1 MQRFPFLRF
10 VALGAVVCSS
20 VGFVACATGS
30 SGDTDIIPGDGGGD
44 GSTDDTG
51 GGGDTGAG
59 DTGTPTDGG
68 SDTGTSTDGGGDG
81 GDTGTVAET
90 GDGGDGSTCAA
101 GCPAGKWDIDGD
113 PLTGECGCEYSCVK
127 KGSTDPID
135 DKYTDDN
142 CDGSDGVVEKCI
154 YVTPSTAGDDSNTG
168 TRVKPMKTI
177 TAAIAKAKAT
187 GVPAVCLGGG
197 TYTGLVQMESG
208 ISLYGG
214 FDESDPTFKFKRSA
228 AATSTLVN
236 AGTVVYAPSI
246 DAETHLE
253 GLTISA
259 TTPTGLGASA
269 YGVRLGGGS
278 ATFYVRYN
286 KITVAG
292 GTDGDNGVAG
302 SKGSD
307 GAKGPDGKAYNDS
320 SGASTPAVASSCGA
334 TGGTGGNGGL
344 GSGKGGDGT
353 GGTVGSLGPGGGGAT
368 GCFSTGTAGTAGGTV
383 TLPGSNGSPGG
394 VSAVNGTLTSS
405 GLYTP
410 AVAPKG
416 TDGGAGG
423 SGGGG
428 GGGGGRTKSGSGCIG
443 TSDLRGGGGGA
454 GGNGGCGG
462 TGGGGG
468 LGGGGSIAIT
478 AAGGT
483 LVVDLC
489 DITVGKGGKGGNG
502 QGGGGGGSGN
512 VGGAGGAGEKGGTII
527 GIGLTGNAG
536 GGGAGG
542 AGAAGGNGGPGAGGA
557 GGPSVCVASSASATV
572 TFSVGLGKN
581 SCVNGGGGAGGLGG
595 TSFGV
600 TGAAGPT
607 GASGPTLAL

>member
-30 SGDTDIIPGDGGGD
+30 SGDVDIIPGDGGAD
-44 GSTDDTG
+44 GSTDDT

-68 SDTGTSTDGGGDG
+68 GDTGTTTDGGDG

-101 GCPAGKWDIDGD
+101 GCPVGKWDIDGD
-113 PLTGECGCEYSCVK
+113 PLTGECGCEYACVK
-127 KGSTDPID
+127 KGTTDPID
-135 DKYTDDN
+135 DKFTDDN

-154 YVTPSTAGDDSNTG
+154 YVTPSTAGDDSNSG

-214 FDESDPTFKFKRSA
+214 FDESDSTFKFKRSA

-236 AGTVVYAPSI
+236 AGTVVYAPSV

-253 GLTISA
+253 GLTLSA

-286 KITVAG
+286 KITVAT
-292 GTDGDNGVAG
+292 GTDGDDGVGG

-307 GAKGPDGKAYNDS
+307 GAKGPDGKAWNVS
-320 SGASTPAVASSCGA
+320 SGGSTDPTVSPCGA
-334 TGGTGGNGGL
+334 TGGGGGNGGL
-344 GSGKGGDGT
+344 GTGKGGDGT
-353 GGTVGSLGPGGGGAT
+353 GGTAGSGGPGSGGTSGSGACYSTAAT
-368 GCFSTGTAGTAGGTV
+368 GTGGGTV
-383 TLPGSNGSPGG
+383 VLPGSNGSPGG
-394 VSAVNGTLTSS
+394 VSAVNGSLTSA

-428 GGGGGRTKSGSGCIG
+428 GGGGGRARAASAAAASAPPIYAAAEVALAATV
-443 TSDLRGGGGGA
+443 
-454 GGNGGCGG
+454 
-462 TGGGGG
+462 
-468 LGGGGSIAIT
+468 
-478 AAGGT
+478 AAGERAAE
-483 LVVDLC
+483 VVSAVVAASPSRQRAERSSS
-489 DITVGKGGKGGNG
+489 TSVTSPSARAVGVAMARVAAV
-502 QGGGGGGSGN
+502 
-512 VGGAGGAGEKGGTII
+512 VGPATSAAPAARGEIGGTII
-527 GIGLTGNAG
+527 GVGLTGNAG
-536 GGGAGG
+536 GGGAVVQVRRRQWWSWRGWRWWSECLRREQRQRNGHVLRRPREELLRQRRRRGRAG
-542 AGAAGGNGGPGAGGA
+542 AGA
-557 GGPSVCVASSASATV
+557 S
-572 TFSVGLGKN
+572 
-581 SCVNGGGGAGGLGG
+581 
-595 TSFGV
+595 GV
-600 TGAAGPT
+600 TATGPT